1 MTITSDVLSKKT
13 VSLYEAKVVGEI
25 FCVLT
30 DGKSRKIRFFG
41 IKTNGNDAEE
51 LYFPPAAVVGFS
63 DAVTIKNRAALKGR
77 FSLPGGL
84 KRLPLGGECYTP
96 DGKLIGALDAI
107 ETENGAITAFV
118 AGGTSFPSSR
128 LVSLSAEI
136 VILSETDDK
145 YRLVP
150 PKTRV
155 PKVKDDRT
163 VTIALSSVE
172 PIPPIESIPAA
183 TEVAERDETAK
194 AVELSGITTEKPRT
208 EAKVTAFPA
217 PAAVSTN
224 DEPNKRGEPV
234 LPAESND
241 EPNKP
246 TVKPVVLPAATV
258 TTESEN
264 AARAAAYAPPVRSSV
279 VLPPKAD
286 VTVTRT
292 PLAGATDKAG
302 YSFLIGKTAT
312 RTILADDGG
321 ILVSEGET
329 LTAETL
335 SKATGKL
342 VLLALY
348 SK

>member
-1 MTITSDVLSKKT
+1 MTITSDILSKKT
-13 VSLYEAKVVGEI
+13 ILLYEAEIAGEI

-63 DAVTIKNRAALKGR
+63 DAVTIKNRSALKGR

-96 DGKLIGALDAI
+96 DGKFSGALEAV
-107 ETENGAITAFV
+107 ETENGAITSFV
-118 AGGTSFPSSR
+118 AGGASFPSSR
-128 LVSLSAEI
+128 LVSFSDEI
-136 VILSETDDK
+136 VILSGSDEK
-145 YRLVP
+145 YRVVP
-150 PKTRV
+150 PKSRV
-155 PKVKDDRT
+155 PKVKDERT

-172 PIPPIESIPAA
+172 PVSPPEPYPDESAK
-183 TEVAERDETAK
+183 TAETTA
-194 AVELSGITTEKPRT
+194 EITEKPRA
-208 EAKVTAFPA
+208 EAKVSALPA
-217 PAAVSTN
+217 PA
-224 DEPNKRGEPV
+224 
-234 LPAESND
+234 LPGKSND
-241 EPNKP
+241 EPEKP
-246 TVKPVVLPAATV
+246 IVKPVILPAATV
-258 TTESEN
+258 TAESGN
-264 AARAAAYAPPVRSSV
+264 VARAAAYAPPVRSSV
-279 VLPPKAD
+279 MLPPRAD
-286 VTVTRT
+286 VIVTRT
-292 PLAGATDKAG
+292 PRSGAADNTG

-321 ILVSEGET
+321 VIVSEGET
-329 LTAETL
+329 LTADTL

>member
-1 MTITSDVLSKKT
+1 MTITSDILSKKT
-13 VSLYEAKVVGEI
+13 ILLYEAEIAGEI

-63 DAVTIKNRAALKGR
+63 DAVTIKNRSALKGR

-96 DGKLIGALDAI
+96 DGKFSGALEAV
-107 ETENGAITAFV
+107 ETENGAITSFV
-118 AGGTSFPSSR
+118 AGGASFPSSR
-128 LVSLSAEI
+128 LVSFSDEI
-136 VILSETDDK
+136 VILSGSDEK
-145 YRLVP
+145 YRVVP
-150 PKTRV
+150 PKSHV
-155 PKVKDDRT
+155 PKVKDERT

-172 PIPPIESIPAA
+172 PASPPEPLPDESAK
-183 TEVAERDETAK
+183 TAETTA
-194 AVELSGITTEKPRT
+194 EITEKPRA
-208 EAKVTAFPA
+208 EAKVSAFPS
-217 PAAVSTN
+217 PAAAKPDNVPTDS
-224 DEPNKRGEPV
+224 DEPA
-234 LPAESND
+234 LPGKSND
-241 EPNKP
+241 EPEKP
-246 TVKPVVLPAATV
+246 IVKPVILPAATV
-258 TTESEN
+258 TAESGN
-264 AARAAAYAPPVRSSV
+264 VARAAAYAPPVRSSV
-279 VLPPKAD
+279 MLPPRAD

-292 PLAGATDKAG
+292 PRPGAADNTG

-321 ILVSEGET
+321 VIVSEGET
-329 LTAETL
+329 LTADTL